1 MIELPTEIIALGITC
16 MCGVV
21 AYMFH
26 GVKNE
31 IRDFR
36 AEQTEQGKAIA
47 RLEGR
52 ERIE

>member
-1 MIELPTEIIALGITC
+1 MIELPTELIALGLACI
-16 MCGVV
+16 GGLV
-21 AYMFH
+21 AFMFH

-36 AEQTEQGKAIA
+36 TEQTEQGKAIA

-52 ERIE
+52 ERVE